1 MTGEVQPLS
10 NAKMSDVVPKSGR
23 EGLAARPEQILDIA
37 ARQFR
42 NRGYAAVS
50 MRDIATEAGM
60 RTPSLYYHFAAKD
73 DLVIAVMDRGIVVVR
88 EAVTAAL
95 AALRA
100 DASDALRLETAIRA
114 HLRALH
120 GMSDYTSANVR
131 IFGQLPEALRR
142 ANMAERRAYQ
152 AIWSQLLAPVCAQD
166 PAALS
171 ARVAF
176 VIGALNAT
184 LEWVDP
190 ARTDLAVLA
199 DHLAG
204 LLLLGLLNGPLRE
217 GTV

>member
-1 MTGEVQPLS
+1 MPAMPS
-10 NAKMSDVVPKSGR
+10 AKMSDVTPQAGQT
-23 EGLAARPEQILDIA
+23 GLATRPEQILDIA

-95 AALRA
+95 AALSD
-100 DASDALRLETAIRA
+100 DAGDAQRLETAMRA

-152 AIWSQLLAPVCAQD
+152 AIWSGLLAPVCAHD
-166 PAALS
+166 PAILP

-190 ARTDLAVLA
+190 ARTDLGALA

-204 LLLLGLLNGPLRE
+204 LLLHGLLHDLQQK
-217 GTV
+217 GTS

>member
-1 MTGEVQPLS
+1 MPSADV
-10 NAKMSDVVPKSGR
+10 SDIVPKAGQT
-23 EGLAARPEQILDIA
+23 GLAARPEQILDIA

-88 EAVTAAL
+88 EAVMAAL
-95 AALRA
+95 AALPA
-100 DASDALRLETAIRA
+100 DAGDAQRLETAMRA

-152 AIWSQLLAPVCAQD
+152 AIWSRLLVPVCAQD
-166 PAALS
+166 PATLP

-190 ARTDLAVLA
+190 ARTDLGALA

-204 LLLLGLLNGPLRE
+204 LLLHGLLHDLQRKGMP
-217 GTV
+217 